1 MMKLERIESE
11 IEKTKEAISKQQ
23 ARLKE
28 LEAQKTEVEN
38 LQIVQMVRALRMSPA
53 ELSVFLNGKPS
64 TGQAGSIAT
73 VTKPAETGTGNNF
86 YKKQEDTDND

>member
-64 TGQAGSIAT
+64 TGTAGSTA
-73 VTKPAETGTGNNF
+73 TKPTETGTGNNF